1 MGYHTQS
8 VTLQEAWA
16 SMHDYTYALL
26 YKCSEIVLCETAE
39 LTDQDLDECME
50 ARFFSDSME
59 LHIFEN
65 ENGMC
70 AVRVTDTD
78 ENDVL
83 IKEYEL
89 DSRFSGKGT
98 KLLVVQEYIEYDAD
112 GQAFVGLTRLKGVCN
127 G

>member
-26 YKCSEIVLCETAE
+26 YKCSEIVLRETAE

-50 ARFFSDSME
+50 ARFFSDNME

-83 IKEYEL
+83 IKKYEL